1 MLYTTQISSPI
12 GGILLAAK
20 NDALIGLWMSG
31 QKYYLGTLKEPMEEK
46 NDYPALLKTKD
57 WLDRYFHGEKPEIT
71 ELNLDPAGSAFRKTV
86 WEFLCQIPYGEV
98 TTYGDIARKIE
109 LKCGKKMSAQAVGGA
124 VGHNAISI
132 IVPCHRVVGADG
144 SLTGYA
150 GGIEKKIQLLKHEG
164 VDVDQLYIPK
174 KSTAP

>member
-109 LKCGKKMSAQAVGGA
+109 LKCGKK
-124 VGHNAISI
+124 
-132 IVPCHRVVGADG
+132 C
-144 SLTGYA
+144 
-150 GGIEKKIQLLKHEG
+150 LLR
-164 VDVDQLYIPK
+164 Q
-174 KSTAP
+174 